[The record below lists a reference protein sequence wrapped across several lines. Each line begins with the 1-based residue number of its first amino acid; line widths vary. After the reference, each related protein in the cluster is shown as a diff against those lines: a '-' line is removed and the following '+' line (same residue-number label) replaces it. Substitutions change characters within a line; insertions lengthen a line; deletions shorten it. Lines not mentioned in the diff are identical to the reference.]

1 MKYVSPYFCSRLWRR
16 RASSLVVSLMLQ
28 YRLCRE
34 RDTRLMKNNSLWTLE
49 LSHCS
54 KITPLRLISYTDAKK
69 ILFRACF
76 AVVSPCD
83 QGRALGTSS
92 PNLAGACRGTEPPS
106 AAWSCAS
113 SPCLASQVHL
123 THGLGINGKRGR
135 SLARVASHFPSFH
148 SVLLWVNLRLMDN
161 S

>member
-1 MKYVSPYFCSRLWRR
+1 
-16 RASSLVVSLMLQ
+16 MLQ

-34 RDTRLMKNNSLWTLE
+34 RDTCLMKNNSLWTLE
-49 LSHCS
+49 LSCCS
-54 KITPLRLISYTDAKK
+54 KIAPLRLISYTNPKK
-69 ILFRACF
+69 ILFRARF

-83 QGRALGTSS
+83 QRRALGTSLPS
-92 PNLAGACRGTEPPS
+92 LAGACRGTEPPRV
-106 AAWSCAS
+106 AWSRAS
-113 SPCLASQVHL
+113 SPCLASRVHP
-123 THGLGINGKRGR
+123 THGLRINGKRRR